1 MAPRNLEQDV
11 DALAQSLDEI
21 RASLAKLTDALGATA
36 VDAVAEG
43 RSRAEAAATAARVRA
58 EDAAASLT
66 REIEARPLTSVAAAF
81 LLGVI
86 AGKLVVR

>member
-21 RASLAKLTDALGATA
+21 RTSLGKLTDALGATA

-43 RSRAEAAATAARVRA
+43 RSRAEAAVGAARGRA

-66 REIEARPLTSVAAAF
+66 REIEQRPLTSVAAAF

-86 AGKLVVR
+86 AGKLVMR